1 MYIIHILYAH
11 RYAHTLHN
19 VYCTMYMQLFLA
31 CSINKIVTIV
41 TKLILPILPFLIVHF
56 TKYTVLSSTKL
67 VQRTNRIRHIYEH

>member
-1 MYIIHILYAH
+1 MFIVHATFFWH
-11 RYAHTLHN
+11 
-19 VYCTMYMQLFLA
+19 VV
-31 CSINKIVTIV
+31 SIVTTV